1 MYQVGGTM
9 STRTDG
15 NYFVSYIRKA
25 DEINSQIKVVGSPY
39 IRKVPVQTIPY
50 AMGCS
55 GIVWVVQKICRM
67 GWIPPTSRRP
77 RIQVHR

>member
-15 NYFVSYIRKA
+15 NYFVSYICKT

-39 IRKVPVQTIPY
+39 IRKVPVQTIP
-50 AMGCS
+50 CS
-55 GIVWVVQKICRM
+55 MDYTFPSEQMVEQAG
-67 GWIPPTSRRP
+67 
-77 RIQVHR
+77 

>member
-25 DEINSQIKVVGSPY
+25 DEIKFSDKVVGSPY
-39 IRKVPVQTIPY
+39 IRKVPVQTIP
-50 AMGCS
+50 CS
-55 GIVWVVQKICRM
+55 MDYTFPSEQMVEQAG
-67 GWIPPTSRRP
+67 
-77 RIQVHR
+77 